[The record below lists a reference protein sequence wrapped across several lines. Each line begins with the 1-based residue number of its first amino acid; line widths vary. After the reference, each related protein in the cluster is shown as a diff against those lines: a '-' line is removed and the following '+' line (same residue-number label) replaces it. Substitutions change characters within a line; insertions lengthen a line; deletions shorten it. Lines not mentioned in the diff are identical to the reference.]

1 MFKIGKVT
9 NYYEKIG
16 ITIVKIAGNLT
27 VGDKIKVYKDG
38 NMILFQKV
46 DRIISNQTNI
56 PFAKPGDVVGLVLDE
71 KIQKGSEI
79 YRVGELGVGQ

>member
-1 MFKIGKVT
+1 MFKIGTVT
-9 NYYEKIG
+9 NYFEKIG
-16 ITIVKIAGNLT
+16 VTIVKISGNLT
-27 VGDKIKVYKDG
+27 VGDRIKIYKDG
-38 NMILFQKV
+38 KEIYSQYI

-79 YRVGELGVGQ
+79 YRIGELGVR

>member
-1 MFKIGKVT
+1 MFKIGNVI

-16 ITIVKIAGNLT
+16 VTIVKITGNLT

-38 NMILFQKV
+38 DQILFQQIDK
-46 DRIISNQTNI
+46 ILSNQTNI

-71 KIQKGSEI
+71 KIQKGSEV
-79 YRVGELGVGQ
+79 YRVGELGAR

>member
-16 ITIVKIAGNLT
+16 ITIAKITGSLT
-27 VGDKIKVYKDG
+27 VGDNIKVFKDG
-38 NMILFQKV
+38 KELLFQKV
-46 DRIISNQTNI
+46 TKILSNQTNI

-79 YRVGELGVGQ
+79 YRIGELGTR